1 MKKIYLTLLITSFFI
16 SCTQENQKKEKINM
30 DKMMIRISEIL
41 IEPDYLDEYL
51 SILKEESKA
60 SIELE
65 PGVISIYPMFQTENP
80 NEIRIL
86 EIYSDREAYESHLQT
101 PHFKKYKTTTLKMV
115 KSLELIDMIAIDGQT
130 MPKIFKKIEQKIQ
143 IE

>member
-30 DKMMIRISEIL
+30 GKKMIRISEIE

-65 PGVISIYPMFQTENP
+65 PGVISIYPMYEKENP

-86 EIYSDREAYESHLQT
+86 EIYADREAYESHLQT

>member
-1 MKKIYLTLLITSFFI
+1 
-16 SCTQENQKKEKINM
+16 
-30 DKMMIRISEIL
+30 MIRISEIE

-65 PGVISIYPMFQTENP
+65 PGVISIYPMFQKENP

-86 EIYSDREAYESHLQT
+86 EIYADREAYESHLQT

-115 KSLELIDMIAIDGQT
+115 KSLELIDMSAIDGQT
-130 MPKIFKKIEQKIQ
+130 MPKIFKKIEQ
-143 IE
+143 

>member
-1 MKKIYLTLLITSFFI
+1 MKKVYLTLLITSFFI
-16 SCTQENQKKEKINM
+16 SCTQENQKKEEINM
-30 DKMMIRISEIL
+30 DKMMIRISEIE
-41 IEPDYLDEYL
+41 IEPNYLDEYL

-65 PGVISIYPMFQTENP
+65 PGVISIYPMFQKENP

-86 EIYSDREAYESHLQT
+86 EIYADREAYESHLQT

-115 KSLELIDMIAIDGQT
+115 KSLKLIDMSAIDGQA
-130 MPKIFKKIEQKIQ
+130 MPKIFKKIEQ
-143 IE
+143 

>member
-16 SCTQENQKKEKINM
+16 SCTHENKKKEKINM
-30 DKMMIRISEIL
+30 DKMMIIISEIE

-65 PGVISIYPMFQTENP
+65 PGVISIYPMFQKENP

-86 EIYSDREAYESHLQT
+86 EIYADREAYESHLQT

-115 KSLELIDMIAIDGQT
+115 KSLELIDMSAIDGQT
-130 MPKIFKKIEQKIQ
+130 MPKIFKKIEQ
-143 IE
+143 

>member
-16 SCTQENQKKEKINM
+16 SCTHGNLKKEKINM
-30 DKMMIRISEIL
+30 DKMMIRISEIE

-65 PGVISIYPMFQTENP
+65 PGVISIYPMFQKENP

-86 EIYSDREAYESHLQT
+86 EIYADREAYESHLQT

>member
-16 SCTQENQKKEKINM
+16 SCTQGNLKKEKINM
-30 DKMMIRISEIL
+30 DKMMIRISEIE

-65 PGVISIYPMFQTENP
+65 PGVISIYPMFQKENP

-86 EIYSDREAYESHLQT
+86 EIYADREAYESHLQT

>member
-1 MKKIYLTLLITSFFI
+1 MKKMYLTLLITSFFI
-16 SCTQENQKKEKINM
+16 SCTQENQKNQKINM
-30 DKMMIRISEIL
+30 VKMMIRISEIE

-65 PGVISIYPMFQTENP
+65 PGVISIYPMFQKENP

-86 EIYSDREAYESHLQT
+86 EIYADREAYESHLQT